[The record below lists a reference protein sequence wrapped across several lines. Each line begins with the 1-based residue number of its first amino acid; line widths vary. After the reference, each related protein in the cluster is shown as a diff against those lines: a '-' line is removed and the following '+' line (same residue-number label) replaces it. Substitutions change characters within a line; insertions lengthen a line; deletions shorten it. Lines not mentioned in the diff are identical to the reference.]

1 MFFFDTNKKG
11 TFLTRLDTLAG
22 NFWAAENISLKLF
35 TMQYNSRMTCRS
47 SPQKL
52 SKLALFVIVLL
63 AAVAH
68 AVDYQYLMYVGTYTD
83 KGSKGIYAYRF
94 DPDTG
99 ATEAIGLVAESPNP
113 SFLAVDP
120 THKYVYA
127 VNETDNFQGG
137 HTGAVSV
144 FVIDR
149 DTGKLTLLQEVSSLG
164 AGPAHVSLDKTGRYL
179 LVANYDSGNIAVFPI
194 EKDGRLGPRS
204 AFVQHAGSSVNK
216 ERQAGPHAHEILPS
230 NDNQFVLTADL
241 GLDELLVYRFDPK
254 SGSLT
259 PNNPAFA
266 KISPGAGPRH
276 FAIAPSGKFVYL
288 VNEMSSTV
296 KVFAF
301 AADKGQLQEQQTIS
315 TLPAG
320 FKGENT
326 TAEIEVDA
334 KGKFLY
340 VSNRGD
346 DSIAVFAIDPHNGK
360 LAFVE
365 RVPTGGKT
373 PRHFALDPTGKW
385 LFAANQDSNDI
396 SVFQVG
402 PTGGRL
408 KPTSN
413 SLKLATPVSVVF
425 VPIK

>member
-1 MFFFDTNKKG
+1 
-11 TFLTRLDTLAG
+11 
-22 NFWAAENISLKLF
+22 
-35 TMQYNSRMTCRS
+35 MTCRV

-52 SKLALFVIVLL
+52 SKLALLVIVLV

-68 AVDYQYLMYVGTYTD
+68 AVDYQYLIYVGTYTD
-83 KGSKGIYAYRF
+83 KGSKGVYAYRF

-99 ATEAIGLVAESPNP
+99 ATEAIGVVAESPNP

-120 THKYVYA
+120 THKYLYA
-127 VNETDNFQGG
+127 VNETDNFQG
-137 HTGAVSV
+137 HTGAVSA
-144 FVIDR
+144 FAIDR
-149 DTGKLTLLQEVSSLG
+149 ANGNLTLLQQISSLG
-164 AGPAHVSLDKTGRYL
+164 AGPAHLSLDRTGRYL
-179 LVANYDSGNIAVFPI
+179 LVANYDSGNIAVFPV
-194 EKDGRLGPRS
+194 EKDGRLGQRS
-204 AFVQHAGSSVNK
+204 AFVQHVGSSVSK

-259 PNNPAFA
+259 PSTPAFA
-266 KISPGAGPRH
+266 KVNPGAGPRH

-296 KVFAF
+296 MVFAF
-301 AADKGQLQEQQTIS
+301 KADTGQLREQQTIS

-326 TAEIEVDA
+326 TAEIETDA

-360 LAFVE
+360 LALVE
-365 RVPTGGKT
+365 RVATGGKT

-396 SVFQVG
+396 TIFQVD
-402 PTGGRL
+402 PTSGRL
-408 KPTSN
+408 RPTSN
-413 SLKLATPVSVVF
+413 SLKLDTPVSVVF
-425 VPIK
+425 VPIKSDWCSGLIENRLNAALLTCN